1 MRIKEREKRE
11 KKEDLMISALLELK
25 KDAQKGNGA
34 VTWADSDGYCHR
46 TVWYRYRVMASRR
59 RNTLAQYG

>member
-1 MRIKEREKRE
+1 
-11 KKEDLMISALLELK
+11 MISALLELK